1 MALSR
6 RSGRRFEANIWPGF
20 VDAMTA
26 LLLVLIFIISIFMI
40 VQFMLSERIE
50 TQNSELGKLSKSLNT
65 LALQLGL
72 EQQRGT
78 NLEDQISSLGGL
90 VEESSKELNRQRT
103 LVASLNSQSE
113 KQKGTIANFEQQVLG
128 LLAEKNKAKL
138 LVNSLEKELLVN
150 GSKFEKEVSEKEA
163 IQLALAK
170 ARGEISE
177 KIETA
182 RLAAARREA
191 LEALIKSINSKNLEQ
206 SKEISELDKL
216 KIADAAA
223 AQMLREK
230 LKNGN
235 AALTAMSLV
244 LEQKRKE
251 AEETLTLLAATNFV
265 NEDLN
270 LRLVAALTNLKEEK
284 SISLTKET
292 ELSEKLVNLLAEKI
306 ALEKGVSLKLTD
318 IQRQEILLSEAKV
331 RLQGEKEINIESRL
345 LVESLNQQL
354 AEVRGQL
361 GQLQSLLDA
370 SEAKDA
376 SEDVEIKNLSSK
388 LNAALARVASEQR
401 KNSRELEAQNT
412 KLKALAIERDNA
424 LTMQR
429 KNSREL
435 EAQNTKLK
443 ALAIER
449 DSALTILSNEKTK
462 LAGFQE
468 KESKRLNLEAGIL
481 RERNLVLR
489 ALTIERNDAL
499 EKLTKEKEL
508 LAELK
513 QRERER
519 LEAEAKELKKY
530 QSKFFAEVEKAL
542 GDQEG
547 IKIKG
552 DRFIFSSEILFEPS
566 KADISQGGL
575 NQIKI
580 VSDIITSISN
590 RIPPE
595 INWVLRVDGH
605 TDNIPLS
612 GRGIYKDN
620 WELSQARALS
630 VVKYMSEELGVPP
643 SRLAATGFGEYQ
655 PFDPANTD
663 EARAKNRRIEIKLT
677 ER

>member
-50 TQNSELGKLSKSLNT
+50 TQNSELGKLSESLNT

-78 NLEDQISSLGGL
+78 NLEDKISNLGGL
-90 VEESSKELNRQRT
+90 VEKSSKELDKQRT
-103 LVASLNSQSE
+103 LVASLTSQSE

-128 LLAEKNKAKL
+128 LLAQKNNAKL
-138 LVNSLEKELLVN
+138 LINSLEKKLIAN
-150 GSKFEKEVSEKEA
+150 NSKFEKEVSEKEA
-163 IQLALAK
+163 IQLTLAQ
-170 ARGEISE
+170 ARQEISE
-177 KIETA
+177 KTETA

-191 LEALIKSINSKNLEQ
+191 LEVLIKSINSKNLEQ
-206 SKEISELDKL
+206 RKQISKLDKL
-216 KIADAAA
+216 KLADAAA

-235 AALTAMSLV
+235 AELTAMSLV

-251 AEETLTLLAATNFV
+251 AEETLTLLAATNSV

-284 SISLTKET
+284 SISLIKGT
-292 ELSEKLVNLLAEKI
+292 ELREKLVNLLAEKV
-306 ALEKGVSLKLTD
+306 ALEKSVSLKLTD
-318 IQRQEILLSEAKV
+318 IQRKEILLSEAKV

-388 LNAALARVASEQR
+388 LNAALARAVSEQR
-401 KNSRELEAQNT
+401 KNSRALEAQNT
-412 KLKALAIERDNA
+412 KLKALA
-424 LTMQR
+424 L
-429 KNSREL
+429 
-435 EAQNTKLK
+435 
-443 ALAIER
+443 ER
-449 DSALTILSNEKTK
+449 DSALITLKGEKTK
-462 LAGFQE
+462 LADFQE
-468 KESKRLNLEAGIL
+468 KESKRLNSEAAIL
-481 RERNLVLR
+481 KERNLVLQ
-489 ALTIERNDAL
+489 TITKERNEAL
-499 EKLTKEKEL
+499 QKLTKEKQL

-513 QRERER
+513 KKDLER

-530 QSKFFAEVEKAL
+530 QSKFFAEIEKAL
-542 GDQEG
+542 GNQGG
-547 IKIKG
+547 IEIKG
-552 DRFIFSSEILFEPS
+552 DRFIFSSEILFGKG
-566 KADISQGGL
+566 KADISKEGL
-575 NQIKI
+575 NQIKL
-580 VSDIITSISN
+580 VSDIITSISKK
-590 RIPPE
+590 IPPE

-605 TDNIPLS
+605 TDNVPLS
-612 GRGIYKDN
+612 GLGVFKDN

-630 VVKYMSEELGVPP
+630 VVRYMSEELGVPS
-643 SRLAATGFGEYQ
+643 SRLAATGFGEHQ
-655 PFDPANTD
+655 PFDQANTN

>member
-50 TQNSELGKLSKSLNT
+50 TQNSELGKLSESLNT

-78 NLEDQISSLGGL
+78 NLEDKISNLGGL
-90 VEESSKELNRQRT
+90 VEKSSKELDKQRM
-103 LVASLNSQSE
+103 LVASLTSQSE

-128 LLAEKNKAKL
+128 LLAQKNNAKL
-138 LVNSLEKELLVN
+138 LINSLEKKLIAN
-150 GSKFEKEVSEKEA
+150 NSKFEKEVSEKEA
-163 IQLALAK
+163 IQLTLAQ
-170 ARGEISE
+170 ARQEISE

-191 LEALIKSINSKNLEQ
+191 LEVLIKSINSTNLEQ
-206 SKEISELDKL
+206 RKQISKLDELKL
-216 KIADAAA
+216 ADAAA

-235 AALTAMSLV
+235 AELTAMSLV

-251 AEETLTLLAATNFV
+251 AEETLTLLAATNSI
-265 NEDLN
+265 NENLN

-284 SISLTKET
+284 SISLIKGT
-292 ELSEKLVNLLAEKI
+292 ELREKLVNLLAEKVV
-306 ALEKGVSLKLTD
+306 LEKSVSLKLTD
-318 IQRQEILLSEAKV
+318 IQRKEILLSEAKV

-376 SEDVEIKNLSSK
+376 SEGVEIKNLSSK
-388 LNAALARVASEQR
+388 LNAALARAVSEQR
-401 KNSRELEAQNT
+401 KNSRALEAQNT
-412 KLKALAIERDNA
+412 KLKALA
-424 LTMQR
+424 L
-429 KNSREL
+429 
-435 EAQNTKLK
+435 
-443 ALAIER
+443 ER
-449 DSALTILSNEKTK
+449 DSALITLKSEKTK
-462 LAGFQE
+462 LADFQE
-468 KESKRLNLEAGIL
+468 KESKRLNSEAEIL
-481 RERNLVLR
+481 KERNLVLQ
-489 ALTIERNDAL
+489 TITKERNEAL
-499 EKLTKEKEL
+499 QKLTKEKQL

-513 QRERER
+513 KKDLER

-530 QSKFFAEVEKAL
+530 QSKFFAEIEKAL
-542 GDQEG
+542 GNQGG

-552 DRFIFSSEILFEPS
+552 DRFIFSSEILFGKG
-566 KADISQGGL
+566 KADISKEGL
-575 NQIKI
+575 NQIKL
-580 VSDIITSISN
+580 VSDIITSISKK
-590 RIPPE
+590 IPPE

-605 TDNIPLS
+605 TDNVPLS
-612 GRGIYKDN
+612 GLGVFKDN

-630 VVKYMSEELGVPP
+630 VVRYMSEELGVPS
-643 SRLAATGFGEYQ
+643 SRLAATGFGEHQ
-655 PFDPANTD
+655 PFDQANTN

>member
-50 TQNSELGKLSKSLNT
+50 TQNSELGKLSESLNT

-78 NLEDQISSLGGL
+78 NLEDKISNLGGL
-90 VEESSKELNRQRT
+90 VEKSSKELDKQRT
-103 LVASLNSQSE
+103 LVASLTSQSE

-128 LLAEKNKAKL
+128 LLAQKNNAKL
-138 LVNSLEKELLVN
+138 LINSLEKKLIAN
-150 GSKFEKEVSEKEA
+150 NSKFEKEVSEKEA
-163 IQLALAK
+163 IQLTLAQ
-170 ARGEISE
+170 ARQEISE

-191 LEALIKSINSKNLEQ
+191 LEVLIKSINSTNLEQ
-206 SKEISELDKL
+206 RKQISKLDKL
-216 KIADAAA
+216 KLADAAA

-235 AALTAMSLV
+235 AELTAMSLV

-251 AEETLTLLAATNFV
+251 AEETLTLLAATNSV

-284 SISLTKET
+284 SISLIKGT
-292 ELSEKLVNLLAEKI
+292 ELREKLVNLLAEKV
-306 ALEKGVSLKLTD
+306 ALEKSVSLKLTD
-318 IQRQEILLSEAKV
+318 IQRKEILLSEAKV

-388 LNAALARVASEQR
+388 LNAALARAVSEQR
-401 KNSRELEAQNT
+401 KNSKALEAQNT
-412 KLKALAIERDNA
+412 KLKALA
-424 LTMQR
+424 L
-429 KNSREL
+429 
-435 EAQNTKLK
+435 
-443 ALAIER
+443 ER
-449 DSALTILSNEKTK
+449 DSALITLKGEKTK
-462 LAGFQE
+462 LADFQE
-468 KESKRLNLEAGIL
+468 KESKRLNSEAAL
-481 RERNLVLR
+481 LKERNLVLQ
-489 ALTIERNDAL
+489 TITKERNEAL
-499 EKLTKEKEL
+499 QKLTKEKQL

-513 QRERER
+513 KKDLER

-530 QSKFFAEVEKAL
+530 QSKFFAEIEKAL
-542 GDQEG
+542 GNQGG
-547 IKIKG
+547 IEIKG
-552 DRFIFSSEILFEPS
+552 DRFIFSSEILFGKG
-566 KADISQGGL
+566 KADISKEGL
-575 NQIKI
+575 NQIKL
-580 VSDIITSISN
+580 VSDIITSISKK
-590 RIPPE
+590 IPPE

-605 TDNIPLS
+605 TDNVPLS
-612 GRGIYKDN
+612 GLGVFKDN

-630 VVKYMSEELGVPP
+630 VVRYMSEELGVPS
-643 SRLAATGFGEYQ
+643 SRLAATGFGEHQ
-655 PFDPANTD
+655 PFDQANTN

>member
-50 TQNSELGKLSKSLNT
+50 TQNSELGKLSESLNT

-78 NLEDQISSLGGL
+78 NLEDKISNLGGL
-90 VEESSKELNRQRT
+90 VEKSSKELDKQRM
-103 LVASLNSQSE
+103 LVASLTSQSE

-128 LLAEKNKAKL
+128 LLAQKNNAKL
-138 LVNSLEKELLVN
+138 LINSLEKKLIAN
-150 GSKFEKEVSEKEA
+150 NSKFEKEVSEKEA
-163 IQLALAK
+163 IQLTLAQ
-170 ARGEISE
+170 ARQEISE

-191 LEALIKSINSKNLEQ
+191 LEVLIKSINSTNLEQ
-206 SKEISELDKL
+206 RKQISKLDKL
-216 KIADAAA
+216 KLADAAA

-235 AALTAMSLV
+235 AELTAMSLV

-251 AEETLTLLAATNFV
+251 AEETLTLLAATNSI
-265 NEDLN
+265 NENLN

-284 SISLTKET
+284 SISLIKGTK
-292 ELSEKLVNLLAEKI
+292 LREKLVNLLAEKV
-306 ALEKGVSLKLTD
+306 ALEKSVSLKLTD
-318 IQRQEILLSEAKV
+318 IQRKEILLSEAKV

-370 SEAKDA
+370 SEVKDA
-376 SEDVEIKNLSSK
+376 SEGVEIKNLSSK
-388 LNAALARVASEQR
+388 LNAALARAVSEQR
-401 KNSRELEAQNT
+401 KNSRALEAQNT
-412 KLKALAIERDNA
+412 KLKALA
-424 LTMQR
+424 L
-429 KNSREL
+429 
-435 EAQNTKLK
+435 
-443 ALAIER
+443 ER
-449 DSALTILSNEKTK
+449 DSALITLKSEKTK
-462 LAGFQE
+462 LADFQE
-468 KESKRLNLEAGIL
+468 KESKRLNSEAEIL
-481 RERNLVLR
+481 KERNLVLQ
-489 ALTIERNDAL
+489 TITKERNEAL
-499 EKLTKEKEL
+499 QKLTKEKQL

-513 QRERER
+513 KKDLER

-530 QSKFFAEVEKAL
+530 QSKFFAEIEKAL
-542 GDQEG
+542 GNQGG

-552 DRFIFSSEILFEPS
+552 DRFIFSSEILFGKG
-566 KADISQGGL
+566 KADISKEGL
-575 NQIKI
+575 NQIKL
-580 VSDIITSISN
+580 VSDIITSISKK
-590 RIPPE
+590 IPPE

-605 TDNIPLS
+605 TDNVPLS
-612 GRGIYKDN
+612 GLGVFKDN

-630 VVKYMSEELGVPP
+630 VVRYMSEELGVPS
-643 SRLAATGFGEYQ
+643 SRLAATGFGEHQ
-655 PFDPANTD
+655 PFDQANTN

>member
-50 TQNSELGKLSKSLNT
+50 TQNSELGKLSESLNT
-65 LALQLGL
+65 LARQLGL

-78 NLEDQISSLGGL
+78 NLEDKISNLGGL
-90 VEESSKELNRQRT
+90 VEKSSKELDKQRM
-103 LVASLNSQSE
+103 LVASLTSQSE

-128 LLAEKNKAKL
+128 LLAQKNNAKL
-138 LVNSLEKELLVN
+138 LINSLEKKLIAN
-150 GSKFEKEVSEKEA
+150 NSKFEKEVSEKEA
-163 IQLALAK
+163 IQLTLAQ
-170 ARGEISE
+170 ARQEISE

-191 LEALIKSINSKNLEQ
+191 LEVLIKSINSTNLEQ
-206 SKEISELDKL
+206 RKQISKLDKL
-216 KIADAAA
+216 KLADAAA

-235 AALTAMSLV
+235 AELTAMSLV

-251 AEETLTLLAATNFV
+251 AEETLTLLAATNSI
-265 NEDLN
+265 NENLN

-284 SISLTKET
+284 SISLITGTK
-292 ELSEKLVNLLAEKI
+292 LREKLVNLLAEKV
-306 ALEKGVSLKLTD
+306 ALEKSVSIKLTD
-318 IQRQEILLSEAKV
+318 IQRKEILLSEAKV
-331 RLQGEKEINIESRL
+331 KLQGEKEINIESRL

-376 SEDVEIKNLSSK
+376 SEGVEIKNLSSK
-388 LNAALARVASEQR
+388 LNAALARAVSEQR
-401 KNSRELEAQNT
+401 KNSRALEAQNT
-412 KLKALAIERDNA
+412 KLKALA
-424 LTMQR
+424 L
-429 KNSREL
+429 
-435 EAQNTKLK
+435 
-443 ALAIER
+443 ER
-449 DSALTILSNEKTK
+449 DSALITLKSEKTK
-462 LAGFQE
+462 LADFQE
-468 KESKRLNLEAGIL
+468 KESKRLNSEAEIL
-481 RERNLVLR
+481 KERNLVLQ
-489 ALTIERNDAL
+489 TITKERNEAL
-499 EKLTKEKEL
+499 QKLTKEKQL

-513 QRERER
+513 KKDLER

-530 QSKFFAEVEKAL
+530 QSKFFAEIEKAL
-542 GDQEG
+542 GNQGG

-552 DRFIFSSEILFEPS
+552 DRFIFSSEILFGKG
-566 KADISQGGL
+566 KADISKEGL
-575 NQIKI
+575 NQIKL
-580 VSDIITSISN
+580 VSDIITSISKK
-590 RIPPE
+590 IPPE

-605 TDNIPLS
+605 TDNVPLS
-612 GRGIYKDN
+612 GLGVFKDN

-630 VVKYMSEELGVPP
+630 VVRYMSEELGVPS
-643 SRLAATGFGEYQ
+643 SRLAATGFGEHQ
-655 PFDPANTD
+655 PFDQANTN

>member
-50 TQNSELGKLSKSLNT
+50 TQNSELGKLSESLNT

-78 NLEDQISSLGGL
+78 NLEDKISNLGGL
-90 VEESSKELNRQRT
+90 VEKSSKELDKQRT
-103 LVASLNSQSE
+103 LVASLTSQSE

-128 LLAEKNKAKL
+128 LLAQKNNAKL
-138 LVNSLEKELLVN
+138 LINSLEKKLIAN
-150 GSKFEKEVSEKEA
+150 NSMFEKEVSEKEA
-163 IQLALAK
+163 IQLTLAQ
-170 ARGEISE
+170 ARQEISE
-177 KIETA
+177 KTETA

-191 LEALIKSINSKNLEQ
+191 LEVLIKSINSKNLEQ
-206 SKEISELDKL
+206 RKQISKLDKL
-216 KIADAAA
+216 KLADAAA
-223 AQMLREK
+223 AQILREK

-235 AALTAMSLV
+235 AELTAMSLV

-251 AEETLTLLAATNFV
+251 AEETLTLLAATNSV

-284 SISLTKET
+284 SISLIKGT
-292 ELSEKLVNLLAEKI
+292 ELREKLVNLLAEKV
-306 ALEKGVSLKLTD
+306 ALEKSVSLKLTD
-318 IQRQEILLSEAKV
+318 IQRKEILLSEAKV

-388 LNAALARVASEQR
+388 LNAALARAVSEQR
-401 KNSRELEAQNT
+401 KNSRALEAQNT
-412 KLKALAIERDNA
+412 KLKALA
-424 LTMQR
+424 L
-429 KNSREL
+429 
-435 EAQNTKLK
+435 
-443 ALAIER
+443 ER
-449 DSALTILSNEKTK
+449 DSALITLKGEKTK
-462 LAGFQE
+462 LADFQE
-468 KESKRLNLEAGIL
+468 KESKRLNSEAAIL
-481 RERNLVLR
+481 KERNLVLQ
-489 ALTIERNDAL
+489 TITKERNEAL
-499 EKLTKEKEL
+499 QKLTKEKQL

-513 QRERER
+513 KKDLER

-530 QSKFFAEVEKAL
+530 QSKFFAEIEKAL
-542 GDQEG
+542 GNQGG

-552 DRFIFSSEILFEPS
+552 DRFIFSSEILFGKG
-566 KADISQGGL
+566 KADISKEGL
-575 NQIKI
+575 NQIKL
-580 VSDIITSISN
+580 VSDIITSISKK
-590 RIPPE
+590 IPPE

-605 TDNIPLS
+605 TDNVPLS
-612 GRGIYKDN
+612 GLGVFKDN

-630 VVKYMSEELGVPP
+630 VVRYMSEELGVPS
-643 SRLAATGFGEYQ
+643 SRLAATGFGEHQ
-655 PFDPANTD
+655 PFDQANTN

>member
-50 TQNSELGKLSKSLNT
+50 TQNSELGKLSESLNT

-78 NLEDQISSLGGL
+78 NLEDKISNLGGL
-90 VEESSKELNRQRT
+90 VEKSSKELDKQRT
-103 LVASLNSQSE
+103 LVASLTSQSE

-128 LLAEKNKAKL
+128 LLAQKNNAKL
-138 LVNSLEKELLVN
+138 LINSLEKKLIAN
-150 GSKFEKEVSEKEA
+150 NSKFEKEVSEKEA
-163 IQLALAK
+163 IQLTLAQ
-170 ARGEISE
+170 ARQEISE
-177 KIETA
+177 KTETA

-191 LEALIKSINSKNLEQ
+191 LEVLIKSINSKNLEQ
-206 SKEISELDKL
+206 RKQISKLDKL
-216 KIADAAA
+216 KLADAAA
-223 AQMLREK
+223 AQILREK

-235 AALTAMSLV
+235 AELTAMSLV

-251 AEETLTLLAATNFV
+251 AEETLTLLAATNSV

-284 SISLTKET
+284 SISLIKGT
-292 ELSEKLVNLLAEKI
+292 ELREKLVNLLAEKV
-306 ALEKGVSLKLTD
+306 ALEKSVSLKLTD
-318 IQRQEILLSEAKV
+318 IQRKEILLSEAKV

-388 LNAALARVASEQR
+388 LNAALARAVSEQR
-401 KNSRELEAQNT
+401 KNSKALEAQNT
-412 KLKALAIERDNA
+412 KLKALA
-424 LTMQR
+424 L
-429 KNSREL
+429 
-435 EAQNTKLK
+435 
-443 ALAIER
+443 ER
-449 DSALTILSNEKTK
+449 DSALIILKGEKTK
-462 LAGFQE
+462 LADFQE
-468 KESKRLNLEAGIL
+468 KESKRLNSEAAIL
-481 RERNLVLR
+481 KERNLVLQ
-489 ALTIERNDAL
+489 TITKERNEAL
-499 EKLTKEKEL
+499 QKLTKEKQL

-513 QRERER
+513 KKDLER

-530 QSKFFAEVEKAL
+530 QSKFFAEIEKAL
-542 GDQEG
+542 GNQGG
-547 IKIKG
+547 IEIKG
-552 DRFIFSSEILFEPS
+552 DRFIFSSEILFGKG
-566 KADISQGGL
+566 KADISKEGL
-575 NQIKI
+575 NQIKL
-580 VSDIITSISN
+580 VSDIITSISKK
-590 RIPPE
+590 IPPE

-605 TDNIPLS
+605 TDNVPLS
-612 GRGIYKDN
+612 GLGVFKDN

-630 VVKYMSEELGVPP
+630 VVRYMSEELGVPS
-643 SRLAATGFGEYQ
+643 SRLAATGFGEHQ
-655 PFDPANTD
+655 PFDQANTN

>member
-50 TQNSELGKLSKSLNT
+50 TQNSELGKLSESLNT

-78 NLEDQISSLGGL
+78 NLEDKISNLGGL
-90 VEESSKELNRQRT
+90 VEKSSKELDKQRM
-103 LVASLNSQSE
+103 LVASLTSQSE

-128 LLAEKNKAKL
+128 LLAQKNNAKL
-138 LVNSLEKELLVN
+138 LINSLEKKLIAN
-150 GSKFEKEVSEKEA
+150 NSKFEKEVSEKEA
-163 IQLALAK
+163 IQLTLAQ
-170 ARGEISE
+170 ARQEISE

-191 LEALIKSINSKNLEQ
+191 LEVLIKSINSTNLEQ
-206 SKEISELDKL
+206 RKQISKLDKL
-216 KIADAAA
+216 KLADAAA

-235 AALTAMSLV
+235 AELTAMSLV

-251 AEETLTLLAATNFV
+251 AEETLTLLAATNSI
-265 NEDLN
+265 NENLN

-284 SISLTKET
+284 SISLIKGT
-292 ELSEKLVNLLAEKI
+292 ELREKLVNLLAEKVV
-306 ALEKGVSLKLTD
+306 LEKSVSLKLTD
-318 IQRQEILLSEAKV
+318 IQRKEILLSEAKV
-331 RLQGEKEINIESRL
+331 KLQGEKEINIESRL

-376 SEDVEIKNLSSK
+376 SEGVEIKNLSSK
-388 LNAALARVASEQR
+388 LNAALARAVSEQR
-401 KNSRELEAQNT
+401 KNSRALEAQNT
-412 KLKALAIERDNA
+412 KLKALA
-424 LTMQR
+424 L
-429 KNSREL
+429 
-435 EAQNTKLK
+435 
-443 ALAIER
+443 ER
-449 DSALTILSNEKTK
+449 DSALITLKGEKTK
-462 LAGFQE
+462 LADFQE
-468 KESKRLNLEAGIL
+468 KESKRLNSEAEIL
-481 RERNLVLR
+481 KERNLVLQ
-489 ALTIERNDAL
+489 TITKERNEAL
-499 EKLTKEKEL
+499 QKLTKEKQL

-513 QRERER
+513 KKDLER

-530 QSKFFAEVEKAL
+530 QSKFFAEIEKAL
-542 GDQEG
+542 GNQGG

-552 DRFIFSSEILFEPS
+552 DRFIFSSEILFGKG
-566 KADISQGGL
+566 KADISKEGL
-575 NQIKI
+575 NQIKL
-580 VSDIITSISN
+580 VSDIITSISKK
-590 RIPPE
+590 IPPE

-605 TDNIPLS
+605 TDNVPLS
-612 GRGIYKDN
+612 GLGVFKDN

-630 VVKYMSEELGVPP
+630 VVRYMSEELGVPS
-643 SRLAATGFGEYQ
+643 SRLAATGFGEHQ
-655 PFDPANTD
+655 PFDQANTN

>member
-50 TQNSELGKLSKSLNT
+50 TQNSELGKLSESLNT

-78 NLEDQISSLGGL
+78 NLEDKISNLGGL
-90 VEESSKELNRQRT
+90 VEKSSKELDKQRT
-103 LVASLNSQSE
+103 LVASLTSQSE

-128 LLAEKNKAKL
+128 LLAQKNNAKL
-138 LVNSLEKELLVN
+138 LINSLEKKLIAN
-150 GSKFEKEVSEKEA
+150 NSMFEKEVSEKEA
-163 IQLALAK
+163 IQLTLAQ
-170 ARGEISE
+170 ARQEISE
-177 KIETA
+177 KTETA

-191 LEALIKSINSKNLEQ
+191 LEVLIKSINSKNLEQ
-206 SKEISELDKL
+206 RKQISKLDKL
-216 KIADAAA
+216 KLADAAA
-223 AQMLREK
+223 AQILREK

-235 AALTAMSLV
+235 AELTAMSLV

-251 AEETLTLLAATNFV
+251 AEETLTLLAATNSV

-284 SISLTKET
+284 SISLIKGT
-292 ELSEKLVNLLAEKI
+292 ELREKLVNLLAEKV
-306 ALEKGVSLKLTD
+306 ALEKSVSLKLTD
-318 IQRQEILLSEAKV
+318 IQRKEILLSEAKV

-388 LNAALARVASEQR
+388 LNAALARAVSEQR
-401 KNSRELEAQNT
+401 KNSKALEAQNT
-412 KLKALAIERDNA
+412 KLKALA
-424 LTMQR
+424 L
-429 KNSREL
+429 
-435 EAQNTKLK
+435 
-443 ALAIER
+443 ER
-449 DSALTILSNEKTK
+449 DSALITLKGEKTK
-462 LAGFQE
+462 LADFQE
-468 KESKRLNLEAGIL
+468 KESKRLNSEAAIL
-481 RERNLVLR
+481 KERNLVLQ
-489 ALTIERNDAL
+489 TITKERNEAL
-499 EKLTKEKEL
+499 QKLTKEKQL

-513 QRERER
+513 KKDLER

-530 QSKFFAEVEKAL
+530 QSKFFAEIEKAL
-542 GDQEG
+542 GNQGG
-547 IKIKG
+547 IEIKG
-552 DRFIFSSEILFEPS
+552 DRFIFSSEILFGKG
-566 KADISQGGL
+566 KADISKEGL
-575 NQIKI
+575 NQIKL
-580 VSDIITSISN
+580 VSDIITSISKK
-590 RIPPE
+590 IPPE

-605 TDNIPLS
+605 TDNVPLS
-612 GRGIYKDN
+612 GLGVFKDN

-630 VVKYMSEELGVPP
+630 VVRYMSEELGVPS
-643 SRLAATGFGEYQ
+643 SRLAATGFGEHQ
-655 PFDPANTD
+655 PFDQANTN

>member
-50 TQNSELGKLSKSLNT
+50 TQNSELGKLSESLNT

-78 NLEDQISSLGGL
+78 NLEDKISNLGGL
-90 VEESSKELNRQRT
+90 VEKSSKELDKQRT
-103 LVASLNSQSE
+103 LVASLTSQSE

-128 LLAEKNKAKL
+128 LLAQKNNAKL
-138 LVNSLEKELLVN
+138 LINSLEKKLIAN
-150 GSKFEKEVSEKEA
+150 NSMFEKEVSEKEA
-163 IQLALAK
+163 IQLTLAQ
-170 ARGEISE
+170 ARQEISE
-177 KIETA
+177 KTETA

-191 LEALIKSINSKNLEQ
+191 LEVLIKSINSKNLEQ
-206 SKEISELDKL
+206 RKQISKLDKL
-216 KIADAAA
+216 KLADAAA
-223 AQMLREK
+223 VQMLREK

-235 AALTAMSLV
+235 AELTAMSLV

-251 AEETLTLLAATNFV
+251 AEETLTLLAATNSV

-270 LRLVAALTNLKEEK
+270 LRLAAALTNLKEEK
-284 SISLTKET
+284 SISLIKGT
-292 ELSEKLVNLLAEKI
+292 ELREKLVNLLAEKV
-306 ALEKGVSLKLTD
+306 ALEKSVSLKLTD
-318 IQRQEILLSEAKV
+318 IQRKEILLSEAKV

-388 LNAALARVASEQR
+388 LNAALARAVSEQR
-401 KNSRELEAQNT
+401 KNSKALEAQNT
-412 KLKALAIERDNA
+412 KLKALA
-424 LTMQR
+424 L
-429 KNSREL
+429 
-435 EAQNTKLK
+435 
-443 ALAIER
+443 ER
-449 DSALTILSNEKTK
+449 DSALITLKGEKTK
-462 LAGFQE
+462 LADFQE
-468 KESKRLNLEAGIL
+468 KESKRLNSEAAIL
-481 RERNLVLR
+481 KERNLVLQ
-489 ALTIERNDAL
+489 TITKERNEAL
-499 EKLTKEKEL
+499 QKLTKEKQL

-513 QRERER
+513 KKDLER

-530 QSKFFAEVEKAL
+530 QSKFFAEIEKAL
-542 GDQEG
+542 GNQGG
-547 IKIKG
+547 IEIKG
-552 DRFIFSSEILFEPS
+552 DRFIFSSEILFGKG
-566 KADISQGGL
+566 KADISKEGL
-575 NQIKI
+575 NQIKL
-580 VSDIITSISN
+580 VSDIITSISKK
-590 RIPPE
+590 IPPE

-605 TDNIPLS
+605 TDNVPLS
-612 GRGIYKDN
+612 GLGVFKDN

-630 VVKYMSEELGVPP
+630 VVRYMSEELGVPS
-643 SRLAATGFGEYQ
+643 SRLAATGFGEHQ
-655 PFDPANTD
+655 PFDQANTN

>member
-50 TQNSELGKLSKSLNT
+50 TQNSELGKLSESLNT

-78 NLEDQISSLGGL
+78 NLEDKISNLGGL
-90 VEESSKELNRQRT
+90 VEKSSKELDKQRM
-103 LVASLNSQSE
+103 LVASLTSQSE

-128 LLAEKNKAKL
+128 LLAQKNNAKL
-138 LVNSLEKELLVN
+138 LINSLEKKLIAN
-150 GSKFEKEVSEKEA
+150 NSKFEKEVSEKEA
-163 IQLALAK
+163 IQLTLAQ
-170 ARGEISE
+170 ARQEISE

-191 LEALIKSINSKNLEQ
+191 LEVLIKSINSTNLEQ
-206 SKEISELDKL
+206 RKQISKLDELKL
-216 KIADAAA
+216 ADAAA

-235 AALTAMSLV
+235 AELTAMSLV

-251 AEETLTLLAATNFV
+251 AEETLTLLAATNSI
-265 NEDLN
+265 NENLN

-284 SISLTKET
+284 SISLITGT
-292 ELSEKLVNLLAEKI
+292 ELREKLVNLLAEKVV
-306 ALEKGVSLKLTD
+306 LEKSVSLKLTD
-318 IQRQEILLSEAKV
+318 IQRKEILLSEAKV
-331 RLQGEKEINIESRL
+331 KLQGEKEINIESRL

-370 SEAKDA
+370 SEVKDA
-376 SEDVEIKNLSSK
+376 SEGVEIKNLSSK
-388 LNAALARVASEQR
+388 LNAALARAVSEQR
-401 KNSRELEAQNT
+401 KNSRALEAQNT
-412 KLKALAIERDNA
+412 KLKALA
-424 LTMQR
+424 L
-429 KNSREL
+429 
-435 EAQNTKLK
+435 
-443 ALAIER
+443 ER
-449 DSALTILSNEKTK
+449 DSALITLKSEKTK
-462 LAGFQE
+462 LADFQE
-468 KESKRLNLEAGIL
+468 KESKRLNSEAEIL
-481 RERNLVLR
+481 KERNLVLQ
-489 ALTIERNDAL
+489 TITKERNEAL
-499 EKLTKEKEL
+499 QKLTKEKQL

-513 QRERER
+513 KKDLER

-530 QSKFFAEVEKAL
+530 QSKFFAEIEKAL
-542 GDQEG
+542 GNQGG

-552 DRFIFSSEILFEPS
+552 DRFIFSSEILFGKG
-566 KADISQGGL
+566 KADISKEGL
-575 NQIKI
+575 NQIKL
-580 VSDIITSISN
+580 VSDIITSISKK
-590 RIPPE
+590 IPPE

-605 TDNIPLS
+605 TDNVPLS
-612 GRGIYKDN
+612 GLGVFKDN

-630 VVKYMSEELGVPP
+630 VVRYMSEELGVPS
-643 SRLAATGFGEYQ
+643 SRLAATGFGEHQ
-655 PFDPANTD
+655 PFDQADTN

>member
-50 TQNSELGKLSKSLNT
+50 TQNSELGKLSESLNT

-78 NLEDQISSLGGL
+78 NLEDKISNLGGL
-90 VEESSKELNRQRT
+90 VEKSSKELDKQRM
-103 LVASLNSQSE
+103 LVASLTSQSE
-113 KQKGTIANFEQQVLG
+113 KQKGIIANFEQQVLG
-128 LLAEKNKAKL
+128 LLAQKNNAKL
-138 LVNSLEKELLVN
+138 LINSLEKKLIAN
-150 GSKFEKEVSEKEA
+150 NSKFEKEVSEKEA
-163 IQLALAK
+163 IQLTLAQ
-170 ARGEISE
+170 ARQEISE

-191 LEALIKSINSKNLEQ
+191 LEVLIESINSTNLEQ
-206 SKEISELDKL
+206 RKQISKLDKL
-216 KIADAAA
+216 KLADAAA

-235 AALTAMSLV
+235 AELTAMSLV

-251 AEETLTLLAATNFV
+251 AEETLTLLAATNSV

-284 SISLTKET
+284 SISLIKGT
-292 ELSEKLVNLLAEKI
+292 ELREKLVNLLAEKV
-306 ALEKGVSLKLTD
+306 ALEKSVSLKLTD
-318 IQRQEILLSEAKV
+318 IQRKEILLSEAKV

-388 LNAALARVASEQR
+388 LNAALARAVSEQR
-401 KNSRELEAQNT
+401 KNSKALEAQNT
-412 KLKALAIERDNA
+412 KLKALA
-424 LTMQR
+424 L
-429 KNSREL
+429 
-435 EAQNTKLK
+435 
-443 ALAIER
+443 ER
-449 DSALTILSNEKTK
+449 DSALITLKGEKTK
-462 LAGFQE
+462 LADFQE
-468 KESKRLNLEAGIL
+468 KESKRLNSEAAIL
-481 RERNLVLR
+481 KERNLVLQ
-489 ALTIERNDAL
+489 TITKERNEAL
-499 EKLTKEKEL
+499 QKLTKEKQL

-513 QRERER
+513 KKDLER

-530 QSKFFAEVEKAL
+530 QSKFFAEIEKAL
-542 GDQEG
+542 GNQGG
-547 IKIKG
+547 IEIKG
-552 DRFIFSSEILFEPS
+552 DRFIFSSEILFGKG
-566 KADISQGGL
+566 KADISKEGL
-575 NQIKI
+575 NQIKL
-580 VSDIITSISN
+580 VSDIITSISKK
-590 RIPPE
+590 IPPE

-605 TDNIPLS
+605 TDNVPLS
-612 GRGIYKDN
+612 GLGVFKDN

-630 VVKYMSEELGVPP
+630 VVRYMSEELGVPS
-643 SRLAATGFGEYQ
+643 SRLAATGFGEHQ
-655 PFDPANTD
+655 PFDQANTN

>member
-50 TQNSELGKLSKSLNT
+50 TQNSELGKLSESLNT

-78 NLEDQISSLGGL
+78 NLEDKISNLGGL
-90 VEESSKELNRQRT
+90 VEKSSKELDKQRT
-103 LVASLNSQSE
+103 LVASLTSQSE

-128 LLAEKNKAKL
+128 LLAQKNNAKL
-138 LVNSLEKELLVN
+138 LINSLEKKLIAN
-150 GSKFEKEVSEKEA
+150 NSKFEKEVSEKEA
-163 IQLALAK
+163 IQLTLAQ
-170 ARGEISE
+170 ARQEISE

-191 LEALIKSINSKNLEQ
+191 LEVLIKSINSKNLEQ
-206 SKEISELDKL
+206 RKQISKLDKL
-216 KIADAAA
+216 KLADAAA

-235 AALTAMSLV
+235 AELTAMSLV

-251 AEETLTLLAATNFV
+251 AEETLTLLAATNSV

-284 SISLTKET
+284 SISFIKGT
-292 ELSEKLVNLLAEKI
+292 ELREKLVNLLAEKV
-306 ALEKGVSLKLTD
+306 ALEKSVSLKLTD
-318 IQRQEILLSEAKV
+318 IQRKEILLSEAKV

-388 LNAALARVASEQR
+388 LNAALARAVSEQR
-401 KNSRELEAQNT
+401 KNSKALEAQNT
-412 KLKALAIERDNA
+412 KLKALA
-424 LTMQR
+424 L
-429 KNSREL
+429 
-435 EAQNTKLK
+435 
-443 ALAIER
+443 ER
-449 DSALTILSNEKTK
+449 DSALITLKGEKTK
-462 LAGFQE
+462 LADFQE
-468 KESKRLNLEAGIL
+468 KESKRLNSEAAIL
-481 RERNLVLR
+481 KERNLVLQ
-489 ALTIERNDAL
+489 TITKERNEAL
-499 EKLTKEKEL
+499 QKLTKEKQL

-513 QRERER
+513 KKDLER

-530 QSKFFAEVEKAL
+530 QSKFFAEIEKAL
-542 GDQEG
+542 GNQGG
-547 IKIKG
+547 IEIKG
-552 DRFIFSSEILFEPS
+552 DRFIFSSEILFGKG
-566 KADISQGGL
+566 KADISKEGL
-575 NQIKI
+575 NQIKL
-580 VSDIITSISN
+580 VSDIITSISKK
-590 RIPPE
+590 IPPE

-605 TDNIPLS
+605 TDNVPLS
-612 GRGIYKDN
+612 GLGVFKDN

-630 VVKYMSEELGVPP
+630 VVRYMSEELGVPS
-643 SRLAATGFGEYQ
+643 SRLAATGFGEHQ
-655 PFDPANTD
+655 PFDQASTN

>member
-50 TQNSELGKLSKSLNT
+50 TQNSELGKLSESLNT

-78 NLEDQISSLGGL
+78 NLEDKISNLGGL
-90 VEESSKELNRQRT
+90 VEKSSKELDKQRT
-103 LVASLNSQSE
+103 LVASLTSQSE
-113 KQKGTIANFEQQVLG
+113 KQKGIIANFEQQVLG
-128 LLAEKNKAKL
+128 LLAQKNNAKL
-138 LVNSLEKELLVN
+138 LINSLEKKLIAN
-150 GSKFEKEVSEKEA
+150 NSKFEKEVSEKEA
-163 IQLALAK
+163 IQLTLAQ
-170 ARGEISE
+170 ARQEISE

-191 LEALIKSINSKNLEQ
+191 LEVLIESINSKNLEQ
-206 SKEISELDKL
+206 RKQISKLDKL
-216 KIADAAA
+216 KLADAAA

-235 AALTAMSLV
+235 AELTAMSLV

-251 AEETLTLLAATNFV
+251 AEETLTLLATTNSV

-284 SISLTKET
+284 SISLIKGT
-292 ELSEKLVNLLAEKI
+292 ELREKLVNLLAEKV
-306 ALEKGVSLKLTD
+306 ALEKSVSLKLTD
-318 IQRQEILLSEAKV
+318 IQRKEILLSEAKV

-388 LNAALARVASEQR
+388 LNAALARAVSEQR
-401 KNSRELEAQNT
+401 KNSKALEAQNT
-412 KLKALAIERDNA
+412 KLKALA
-424 LTMQR
+424 L
-429 KNSREL
+429 
-435 EAQNTKLK
+435 
-443 ALAIER
+443 ER
-449 DSALTILSNEKTK
+449 DSALITLKGEKTK
-462 LAGFQE
+462 LADFQE
-468 KESKRLNLEAGIL
+468 KESKRLNSEAAIL
-481 RERNLVLR
+481 KERNLVLQ
-489 ALTIERNDAL
+489 TITKERNEAL
-499 EKLTKEKEL
+499 QKLTKEKQL

-513 QRERER
+513 KKDLER

-530 QSKFFAEVEKAL
+530 QSKFFAEIEKAL
-542 GDQEG
+542 GNQGG
-547 IKIKG
+547 IEIKG
-552 DRFIFSSEILFEPS
+552 DRFIFSSEILFGKG
-566 KADISQGGL
+566 KADISKEGL
-575 NQIKI
+575 NQIKL
-580 VSDIITSISN
+580 VSDIITSISKK
-590 RIPPE
+590 IPPE

-605 TDNIPLS
+605 TDNVPLS
-612 GRGIYKDN
+612 GLGVFKDN

-630 VVKYMSEELGVPP
+630 VVRYMSEELGVPS
-643 SRLAATGFGEYQ
+643 SRLAATGFGEHQ
-655 PFDPANTD
+655 PFDQANTN

>member
-50 TQNSELGKLSKSLNT
+50 TQNSELGKLSESLNT

-78 NLEDQISSLGGL
+78 NLEDKISNLGGL
-90 VEESSKELNRQRT
+90 VEKSSKELDKQRT
-103 LVASLNSQSE
+103 LVASLTSQSE

-128 LLAEKNKAKL
+128 LLAQKNNAKL
-138 LVNSLEKELLVN
+138 LINSLEKKLIAN
-150 GSKFEKEVSEKEA
+150 NSKFEKEVSEKEA
-163 IQLALAK
+163 IQLTLAQ
-170 ARGEISE
+170 ARQEISE

-191 LEALIKSINSKNLEQ
+191 LEVLIKSINSKNLEQ
-206 SKEISELDKL
+206 RKQISKLDKL
-216 KIADAAA
+216 KLADAAA

-235 AALTAMSLV
+235 AELTAMSLV

-251 AEETLTLLAATNFV
+251 AEETLTLLAATNSV

-284 SISLTKET
+284 SISLIKGT
-292 ELSEKLVNLLAEKI
+292 ELREKLVNLLAEKV
-306 ALEKGVSLKLTD
+306 ALEKSVSLKLTD
-318 IQRQEILLSEAKV
+318 IQRKEILLSEAKV

-376 SEDVEIKNLSSK
+376 SEDVQIKNLSSK
-388 LNAALARVASEQR
+388 LNAALARAVSEQR
-401 KNSRELEAQNT
+401 KNSKALEAQNT
-412 KLKALAIERDNA
+412 KLKALA
-424 LTMQR
+424 L
-429 KNSREL
+429 
-435 EAQNTKLK
+435 
-443 ALAIER
+443 ER
-449 DSALTILSNEKTK
+449 DSALITLKGEKTK
-462 LAGFQE
+462 LADFQE
-468 KESKRLNLEAGIL
+468 KESKRLNSEAAIL
-481 RERNLVLR
+481 KERNLVLQ
-489 ALTIERNDAL
+489 TITKERNEAL
-499 EKLTKEKEL
+499 QKLTKEKQL

-513 QRERER
+513 KKDLER

-530 QSKFFAEVEKAL
+530 QSKFFAEIEKAL
-542 GDQEG
+542 GNQGG
-547 IKIKG
+547 IEIKG
-552 DRFIFSSEILFEPS
+552 DRFIFSSEILFGKG
-566 KADISQGGL
+566 KADISKEGL
-575 NQIKI
+575 NQIKL
-580 VSDIITSISN
+580 VSDIITSISKK
-590 RIPPE
+590 IPPE

-605 TDNIPLS
+605 TDNVPLS
-612 GRGIYKDN
+612 GLGVFKDN

-630 VVKYMSEELGVPP
+630 VVRYMSEELGVPS
-643 SRLAATGFGEYQ
+643 SRLAATGFGEHQ
-655 PFDPANTD
+655 PFDQANTN

>member
-50 TQNSELGKLSKSLNT
+50 TQNSELGKLSESLNT

-78 NLEDQISSLGGL
+78 NLEDKISNLGGL
-90 VEESSKELNRQRT
+90 VEKSSKELDKQRT
-103 LVASLNSQSE
+103 LVASLTSQSE

-128 LLAEKNKAKL
+128 LLAQKNNAKL
-138 LVNSLEKELLVN
+138 LINSLEKKLIAN
-150 GSKFEKEVSEKEA
+150 NSKFEKEVSEKEA
-163 IQLALAK
+163 IQLTLAQ
-170 ARGEISE
+170 ARQEISE

-191 LEALIKSINSKNLEQ
+191 LEVLIESINSKNLEQ
-206 SKEISELDKL
+206 RKQISKLDKL
-216 KIADAAA
+216 KLADAAA

-235 AALTAMSLV
+235 AELTAMSLV

-251 AEETLTLLAATNFV
+251 AEETLTLLAATNSV

-284 SISLTKET
+284 SISLIKGT
-292 ELSEKLVNLLAEKI
+292 ELREKLVNLLAEKV
-306 ALEKGVSLKLTD
+306 ALEKSVSLKLTD
-318 IQRQEILLSEAKV
+318 IQRKEILLSEAKV

-388 LNAALARVASEQR
+388 LNAALARAVSEQR
-401 KNSRELEAQNT
+401 KSSKALEAQNT
-412 KLKALAIERDNA
+412 KLKALA
-424 LTMQR
+424 L
-429 KNSREL
+429 
-435 EAQNTKLK
+435 
-443 ALAIER
+443 ER
-449 DSALTILSNEKTK
+449 DSALITLKGEKTK
-462 LAGFQE
+462 LASFQE
-468 KESKRLNLEAGIL
+468 KERKRLNSEAAIL
-481 RERNLVLR
+481 KERNLVLQ
-489 ALTIERNDAL
+489 TITKERNEAL
-499 EKLTKEKEL
+499 QKLTKEKQL

-513 QRERER
+513 KKDLER

-530 QSKFFAEVEKAL
+530 QSKFFAEIEKAL
-542 GDQEG
+542 GNQGG
-547 IKIKG
+547 IEIRG
-552 DRFIFSSEILFEPS
+552 DRFIFSSEILFGKG
-566 KADISQGGL
+566 KADISKEGL
-575 NQIKI
+575 NQIKL
-580 VSDIITSISN
+580 VSDIITSISKK
-590 RIPPE
+590 IPPE

-605 TDNIPLS
+605 TDNVPLS
-612 GRGIYKDN
+612 GLGVFKDN

-630 VVKYMSEELGVPP
+630 VVRYMSEELGVPS
-643 SRLAATGFGEYQ
+643 SRLAATGFGEHQ
-655 PFDPANTD
+655 PHDQANTN

>member
-50 TQNSELGKLSKSLNT
+50 TQNSELGKLSESLNI

-78 NLEDQISSLGGL
+78 NLE
-90 VEESSKELNRQRT
+90 
-103 LVASLNSQSE
+103 
-113 KQKGTIANFEQQVLG
+113 
-128 LLAEKNKAKL
+128 
-138 LVNSLEKELLVN
+138 
-150 GSKFEKEVSEKEA
+150 
-163 IQLALAK
+163 
-170 ARGEISE
+170 
-177 KIETA
+177 
-182 RLAAARREA
+182 
-191 LEALIKSINSKNLEQ
+191 
-206 SKEISELDKL
+206 
-216 KIADAAA
+216 AD
-223 AQMLREK
+223 
-230 LKNGN
+230 
-235 AALTAMSLV
+235 LTAMSLV

-251 AEETLTLLAATNFV
+251 AEETLTLLAATNSV

-331 RLQGEKEINIESRL
+331 RLQGEKEINIESKL

-401 KNSRELEAQNT
+401 KNSRELTAQNT

-429 KNSREL
+429 KNSSEL

-443 ALAIER
+443 AMAIER
-449 DSALTILSNEKTK
+449 DNALTVLKDEKIK
-462 LAGFQE
+462 LAGFQD
-468 KESKRLNLEAGIL
+468 KESKRLNSEARL
-481 RERNLVLR
+481 LKERNIVLQ
-489 ALTIERNDAL
+489 TITKERNNAL
-499 EKLTKEKEL
+499 EKLTKEKQL

-513 QRERER
+513 KKERER

-552 DRFIFSSEILFEPS
+552 DRFIFSSEILFGKGEANIS
-566 KADISQGGL
+566 KEGL
-575 NQIKI
+575 NQIKL
-580 VSDIITSISN
+580 VSDIITSISK
-590 RIPPE
+590 RIPAD
-595 INWVLRVDGH
+595 INWILRVDGH
-605 TDNIPLS
+605 TDNVPLI
-612 GRGIYKDN
+612 GKGLFKDN

-630 VVKYMSEELGVPP
+630 VVRYMSEELDVPS
-643 SRLAATGFGEYQ
+643 SRLAATGFGEHQ
-655 PFDPANTD
+655 PFDPANTE
-663 EARAKNRRIEIKLT
+663 EAMAKNRRIEIKLT